1 MRDPLRSGLGVLVA
15 FALLVLGA
23 ALGPERVGT
32 AGRAFRPTP
41 GQASEIGNP
50 PTPEDRRSGSFTAGT
65 NFACTSGQRFQALA
79 RQVGPFCLP
88 PDSIRSIDEPK
99 FAPASETEFLSLSEP
114 VLVVRVGGEARAY
127 PVRILVWHEVV
138 NDTVN
143 GLPVAVTFCP
153 LCNTGVA
160 FERRVDGQT
169 LTFAVSGRLIKANLV
184 MFDRETETLWQQL
197 TGESI
202 RGPLV
207 GRTLDLVPV
216 QMVPFRE
223 FLRSDPDGAVMPEDT
238 GFHAFY
244 GQDPYAGYAVNRE
257 QASSFQFGY
266 EADPRLPPKARV
278 LGLVVGRDA
287 AAVAYPTAPGERL
300 MARLTVGGEEVV
312 VLLGYG
318 AGQPATTGFF
328 EDLDLGWAGA
338 AFLPRV
344 GNRRVSLG
352 LGEGAFVDR
361 LTGSVFDLTGRAVS
375 GPLEG
380 RFLEPVQSTD
390 SFWFAWAAFY
400 PTTKVIRPGTS

>member
-1 MRDPLRSGLGVLVA
+1 VRDPLRSGLGVLVA
-15 FALLVLGA
+15 VALLVLGV

-32 AGRAFRPTP
+32 TGRAFPSTAGEASAIDNRPAAEAGRP
-41 GQASEIGNP
+41 
-50 PTPEDRRSGSFTAGT
+50 GSFTAGT

-88 PDSIRSIDEPK
+88 PDTIRAIDEPR
-99 FAPASETEFLSLSEP
+99 FARASEADFLSLNEP

-127 PVRILVWHEVV
+127 PVRILVWHEIV

-143 GLPVAVTFCP
+143 GIPVAVTFCP

-169 LTFAVSGRLIKANLV
+169 LTFAVSGRLVKANLV

-202 RGPLV
+202 RGPLA
-207 GRTLDLVPV
+207 GKTLDLVPV

-223 FLRSDPDGAVMPEDT
+223 FLRGAPDASVMTEDT

-244 GQDPYAGYAVNRE
+244 GQDPYAGYGVNRD
-257 QASSFQFGY
+257 QPSSFQFGST
-266 EADPRLPPKARV
+266 ADPRLPPKARV
-278 LGLVVGRDA
+278 LGIVVGRHA
-287 AAVAYPTAPGERL
+287 AAVPYPTEPGERL
-300 MARLTVGGEEVV
+300 LVRLTVGGEEVV
-312 VLLGYG
+312 VLLEHG
-318 AGQPATTGFF
+318 AGQPATSGFF
-328 EDLDLGWAGA
+328 DDLDLGWAGV

-352 LGEGAFVDR
+352 LEGGGFVDR
-361 LTGSVFDLTGRAVS
+361 ESGTIFDLTGRAVT

-380 RFLEPVQSTD
+380 RFLERAQSTD

-400 PTTKVIRPGTS
+400 PDTAVVHP